1 MGIARVRLTRI
12 LVGLGAATA
21 VFLSGLLGSGM
32 AMAATGT
39 GLPSNQVPLSFLKSI
54 HRVNVNP
61 IPPSLR
67 NGQAHAR
74 FGIFNIDSVPNF
86 NGHFML
92 SGFDPFGNPNK
103 TWYTNTVGN
112 PPEMGGTTTLGAP
125 VFSVGV
131 ELMNVDG
138 NGTNVLCDAKTATQQ
153 ALNSPVFQNFSYTSS
168 STPTQWADAISR
180 AEFYQAA
187 KASWHTLLA
196 PQPQPERVLQ
206 FPPGSYVYVANPDG
220 SCAVALVDFNTFI
233 NQVFPAT
240 STDTSTLLGAAEHS
254 GAVTTS
260 DITNLIM
267 GNVLPCFGG
276 FNNCAL
282 GFHTFDFEPGDASN
296 GNRQRDY
303 VVTVSSWLDQSLFGP
318 ILADASTLTHEIAE
332 AYNDPFVAADNV
344 HDVTPWWTDPTGS
357 ICQNNLEVGDV
368 IEFLP
373 NQVFPITL
381 NGMTYHNQTEA
392 LIQWFR
398 GVTPSDAIDGAFS
411 YPDTTVLT
419 KPLVSLKANCA
430 P

>member
-1 MGIARVRLTRI
+1 MAITRACLTRI
-12 LVGLGAATA
+12 VAAVGSAAAILLAGLFGSATSMA
-21 VFLSGLLGSGM
+21 V
-32 AMAATGT
+32 AGT
-39 GLPSNQVPLSFLKSI
+39 RLPGNQVPLSYLKTI

-61 IPPSLR
+61 LPPPLR

-92 SGFDPFGNPNK
+92 SGFDPFSNPNK

-112 PPEMGGTTTLGAP
+112 PPQMGGTTTLGAP
-125 VFSVGV
+125 VFPVGV

-138 NGTNVLCDAKTATQQ
+138 KGTNVLCDAKTAAQQ
-153 ALNSPVFQNFSYTSS
+153 ALNSPVFQDFTYTSS

-180 AEFYQAA
+180 AEFYPSA
-187 KASWHTLLA
+187 KADWHTLLA
-196 PQPQPERVLQ
+196 AEPQPELVLQ
-206 FPPGSYVYVANPDG
+206 FPPGTYLYVANPDG
-220 SCAVALVDFNTFI
+220 SCAVAFVDFNTFA
-233 NQVFPAT
+233 NQVFSAGP
-240 STDTSTLLGAAEHS
+240 SDTSTLLGAAEHS

-276 FNNCAL
+276 FNSCAL
-282 GFHTFDFEPGDASN
+282 GFHTFDYEPGDASN

-303 VVTVSSWLDQSLFGP
+303 VLTVSSWLDESLYGP

-357 ICQNNLEVGDV
+357 ICQDNLEVGDV

-373 NQVFPITL
+373 NQIFPITI

-392 LIQWFR
+392 LIQWFK
-398 GVTPSDAIDGAFS
+398 GTTPSDAIDGAFS

-419 KPLVSLKANCA
+419 KPLVSLNAGCA

>member
-1 MGIARVRLTRI
+1 MAIARPRLTRTVVS
-12 LVGLGAATA
+12 LAAT
-21 VFLSGLLGSGM
+21 VLSALVVAGA
-32 AMAATGT
+32 AMAASGT
-39 GLPSNQVPLSFLKSI
+39 GVTRYQVPRSFLKTI

-74 FGIFNIDSVPNF
+74 FGIFGLDSVPNF
-86 NGHFML
+86 NDHFML
-92 SGFDPFGNPNK
+92 SGFDPFGNANK

-112 PPEMGGTTTLGAP
+112 PPQLGGTTTLGAP
-125 VFSVGV
+125 VFPVSA

-138 NGTNVLCDAKTATQQ
+138 KGTNVLCDAKTATQQ
-153 ALNSPVFQNFSYTSS
+153 ALNSPVFENFSYTSS

-180 AEFYQAA
+180 AEFYQSARPG
-187 KASWHTLLA
+187 WHTLLA
-196 PQPQPERVLQ
+196 AQPQPEEVLQ
-206 FPPGSYVYVANPDG
+206 FPPGTYEYVANPDG
-220 SCAVALVDFNTFI
+220 SCAVAFVDINTFA
-233 NQVFPAT
+233 NQVFSAGP
-240 STDTSTLLGAAEHS
+240 TDTSTLLGAAEHS
-254 GAVTTS
+254 GTVTTS
-260 DITNLIM
+260 DLTNLIM

-296 GNRQRDY
+296 GNRQRAY
-303 VVTVSSWLDQSLFGP
+303 VLTVSSWLDESLFGP
-318 ILADASTLTHEIAE
+318 IFADASTLTHEIAE

-344 HDVTPWWTDPTGS
+344 HDITPWWTDPTGS
-357 ICQNNLEVGDV
+357 ICQDILETGDV

-373 NQVFPITL
+373 NQIFTIAL

-392 LIQWFR
+392 LIQWFK

-411 YPDTTVLT
+411 YPDTTVLS